1 MIIFPAIDLKDNQL
15 VRLSQGDFSNQKV
28 YASNPLEVAL
38 KFEKLGASFL
48 HVIDL
53 NGAQDG
59 NLVNLKTI
67 QAFKKTLQIPF
78 QVGGG
83 IRSIEAARSV
93 LDAGASRIILGTI
106 AIENKALLK
115 ELIQTYG
122 NKIVISIDARKRKV
136 AINGWTKDTEV
147 DVIDLCQELEF
158 LGIET
163 IVYTDIEKDGMLK
176 GPNLEDYQLLVK
188 STKMKIIAS
197 GGITT
202 YEDLKKLNEIGLYG
216 AIVGKAI
223 YENKLDLKEAILC
236 LQNVSSPV

>member
-197 GGITT
+197 CIWG
-202 YEDLKKLNEIGLYG
+202 YHH
-216 AIVGKAI
+216 V
-223 YENKLDLKEAILC
+223 
-236 LQNVSSPV
+236 